1 MDKCGKD
8 VKIDAVILNGGMTK
22 FYLIQKRLREFFGFE
37 PLTTSDPDLSVARGA
52 VYYHY
57 CLHKYNVR
65 KLEEPGT
72 PEAADTTVSKPVSG
86 IAFNTSTILND
97 TINLGLRG
105 EYVSRLIPA
114 GTELPYKS
122 EEIRDKYK
130 LDKATNSLGIE
141 MFLGRGSTK
150 NLPNRRIATRTVKF
164 DKSYP
169 ADTPISFQI
178 YINSMR
184 MMTMEAWITG
194 RPETKKTMEMDMAS
208 LKRTAK
214 TTKNIGTVEKMR
226 LNAKSELNEL
236 KAMSDRNRNKLGH
249 ELNPELSRRLETI
262 GQASNP
268 EDFFAPCMDIA
279 RSCKQSDLMFAYIYM
294 IAGMFKDG
302 WTDSQRKQVLSYAK
316 QHFTPYASA
325 IKQNYYVLRRA
336 LEVIGLFD
344 DNFAD
349 FCTEYMSR
357 VYGDS
362 TQFKNVIL
370 QLVIRYEKDDKKVAD
385 FLNKFFHLSDFNK
398 WIATLMAN
406 RFGMESTRENQKYL
420 VKFVK
425 TITPGLAIS
434 DENDTSQYVAV
445 LISELCANQNDNPI
459 CADSYTMKHTWSALG
474 KYLSTQQDS
483 LFVSAVTNLW
493 NGTDLS
499 IEESALIH
507 TILSA

>member
-1 MDKCGKD
+1 
-8 VKIDAVILNGGMTK
+8 
-22 FYLIQKRLREFFGFE
+22 
-37 PLTTSDPDLSVARGA
+37 
-52 VYYHY
+52 
-57 CLHKYNVR
+57 
-65 KLEEPGT
+65 
-72 PEAADTTVSKPVSG
+72 
-86 IAFNTSTILND
+86 
-97 TINLGLRG
+97 
-105 EYVSRLIPA
+105 
-114 GTELPYKS
+114 
-122 EEIRDKYK
+122 
-130 LDKATNSLGIE
+130 
-141 MFLGRGSTK
+141 
-150 NLPNRRIATRTVKF
+150 
-164 DKSYP
+164 
-169 ADTPISFQI
+169 
-178 YINSMR
+178 
-184 MMTMEAWITG
+184 
-194 RPETKKTMEMDMAS
+194 
-208 LKRTAK
+208 
-214 TTKNIGTVEKMR
+214 
-226 LNAKSELNEL
+226 
-236 KAMSDRNRNKLGH
+236 
-249 ELNPELSRRLETI
+249 
-262 GQASNP
+262 
-268 EDFFAPCMDIA
+268 
-279 RSCKQSDLMFAYIYM
+279 MFAYIYM

>member
-1 MDKCGKD
+1 
-8 VKIDAVILNGGMTK
+8 
-22 FYLIQKRLREFFGFE
+22 
-37 PLTTSDPDLSVARGA
+37 
-52 VYYHY
+52 
-57 CLHKYNVR
+57 
-65 KLEEPGT
+65 
-72 PEAADTTVSKPVSG
+72 
-86 IAFNTSTILND
+86 
-97 TINLGLRG
+97 
-105 EYVSRLIPA
+105 
-114 GTELPYKS
+114 
-122 EEIRDKYK
+122 
-130 LDKATNSLGIE
+130 
-141 MFLGRGSTK
+141 
-150 NLPNRRIATRTVKF
+150 
-164 DKSYP
+164 
-169 ADTPISFQI
+169 
-178 YINSMR
+178 
-184 MMTMEAWITG
+184 
-194 RPETKKTMEMDMAS
+194 MEMDMAS

-214 TTKNIGTVEKMR
+214 ITKNIGTVEKMR

-302 WTDSQRKQVLSYAK
+302 WTDSQKKQVLSYAR

-349 FCTEYMSR
+349 FCTEYMGR

-398 WIATLMAN
+398 WIAALMAN
-406 RFGMESTRENQKYL
+406 RFGMETTRENQKYL

>member
-1 MDKCGKD
+1 
-8 VKIDAVILNGGMTK
+8 MTK

-57 CLHKYNVR
+57 CLHRYNVR
-65 KLEEPGT
+65 KLEEPGN
-72 PEAADTTVSKPVSG
+72 PEVADAPVSRPASG

-105 EYVSRLIPA
+105 EYVSQLIPA

-141 MFLGRGSTK
+141 LFLGRGSTK

-164 DKSYP
+164 DKNYP

-184 MMTMEAWITG
+184 MMTMAAWITG

-214 TTKNIGTVEKMR
+214 TTKNISTVEKMK

-262 GQASNP
+262 GQAANP

-302 WTDSQRKQVLSYAK
+302 WTDSQKKQVLSYAR

-349 FCTEYMSR
+349 FCTEYMGR

-398 WIATLMAN
+398 WIAALMAN
-406 RFGMESTRENQKYL
+406 RFGMETTKENQKCL
-420 VKFVK
+420 VKFIK

-434 DENDTSQYVAV
+434 GENDTSQYAAV
-445 LISELCANQNDNPI
+445 LISDLCANKNDNPI
-459 CADSYTMKHTWSALG
+459 CTDSYTMKHTWSVLG

-499 IEESALIH
+499 IEETTLVH